1 MYFIHFASL
10 LLLAILSSALAQD
23 LPGLNAAQS
32 RNARAIIKVAH
43 SQGVG
48 NRGCQVS
55 IVTALQESSIRILA
69 NTNVKESLNYPHDG
83 VGSDHD
89 SVGIFQQRPQFWGT
103 VKDCMDATTSAGKFF
118 TALKRVSG
126 WQSMTIGK
134 AAQSVQGSAYPDA
147 YTKHIPA
154 AEKICSAGGI

>member
-1 MYFIHFASL
+1 M
-10 LLLAILSSALAQD
+10 
-23 LPGLNAAQS
+23 
-32 RNARAIIKVAH
+32 
-43 SQGVG
+43 
-48 NRGCQVS
+48 
-55 IVTALQESSIRILA
+55 VTALQESSIRILA

-118 TALKRVSG
+118 SALKKVPG
-126 WQSMTIGK
+126 WQSIDIGK